1 MTGKRGLHSSKASPE
16 RKEIQRSTMNLKNKQ
31 RRRLDCRHKGT
42 LFGLVTKAM
51 ASEMDLNTFQGKIC
65 LDGKITAQH
74 D

>member
-1 MTGKRGLHSSKASPE
+1 
-16 RKEIQRSTMNLKNKQ
+16 MNLKNKNSNVG
-31 RRRLDCRHKGT
+31 LDCRHKGT